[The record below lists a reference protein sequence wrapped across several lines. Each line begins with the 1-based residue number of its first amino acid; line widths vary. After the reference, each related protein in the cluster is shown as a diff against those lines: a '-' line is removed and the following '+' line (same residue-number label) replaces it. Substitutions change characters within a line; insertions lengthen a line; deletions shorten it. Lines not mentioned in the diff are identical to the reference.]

1 MFENREPFPTAY
13 DCHQGCHANA
23 ESRRVK
29 LMIEI
34 LTLIGVHFRL
44 VRSYIYTPVD
54 AIYEI
59 KYGLD

>member
-1 MFENREPFPTAY
+1 MIVTKAVTQTPS
-13 DCHQGCHANA
+13 HG
-23 ESRRVK
+23 VK

-44 VRSYIYTPVD
+44 VRSYIYTRVD
-54 AIYEI
+54 AIYGL